1 MLTIYIYE
9 TADRRGHS
17 GKHIYILTKK
27 ERKNNNN
34 KEMKRKTDNRQTERV
49 NPIKEKTRKGKF
61 YDLKK
66 SWNIHNK

>member
-1 MLTIYIYE
+1 
-9 TADRRGHS
+9 
-17 GKHIYILTKK
+17 
-27 ERKNNNN
+27 
-34 KEMKRKTDNRQTERV
+34 MKRKTDNRQTERV